1 MSDILLSVRDLKT
14 YFYTD
19 DGVVPAVDG
28 VTFELERGGTL
39 GIVGESGCGKSVTS
53 LTIMGLIPQP
63 PGKIEGG
70 VIEFE
75 GRDLL
80 KLSEAEMRHIR
91 GNEISMIFQ
100 EPMTSLNPVF
110 TVGNQIMEAIMLHQG
125 VGKTEAREK
134 AIEML
139 RLVGIPSP
147 EQRVDDYPHQMS
159 GGMRQRVMI
168 AMALSCNPKLLI
180 ADEPTTAL
188 DVTIQAQILD
198 LMRELRRELGTAI
211 MMITHDLGVIAE
223 LVEKVV
229 VMYTGRIVESADTY
243 TIFKNPKHP
252 YTVGLLASIPR
263 LDSDGSR
270 LQAIPG
276 TVPTPGN
283 FPTGC
288 GFHPRCAFSRE
299 LCERQMPPSFD
310 LGNGHR
316 VACWKLVDY
325 DEHAAIDQREVG

>member
-1 MSDILLSVRDLKT
+1 MAEKLLSVKGLKT

-19 DGVVPAVDG
+19 DGVIPAVDG
-28 VTFELERGGTL
+28 VSFDLERGGTL

-53 LTIMGLIPQP
+53 LSIMGLVPQP
-63 PGKIEGG
+63 PGRIEGG

-80 KLSEAEMRHIR
+80 ELSEAEMRQIR

-100 EPMTSLNPVF
+100 EPMTSLNPTF
-110 TVGNQIMEAIMLHQG
+110 TVGNQIAEAIILHQG
-125 VGKTEAREK
+125 VDKATARER
-134 AIEML
+134 AIDML

-198 LMRELRRELGTAI
+198 LMRKLREEFGTAI

-223 LVEKVV
+223 LVENVV
-229 VMYTGRIVESADTY
+229 VMYTGKIIESADTY
-243 TIFKNPKHP
+243 TLFKNPLHP
-252 YTVGLLASIPR
+252 YTMGLLASIPR
-263 LDSDGSR
+263 LHGDGGR

-276 TVPTPGN
+276 SVPIPGE
-283 FPTGC
+283 FPKAC
-288 GFHPRCAFSRE
+288 GFHPRCPFAE
-299 LCERQMPPSFD
+299 ILCTEKRPPSFIVSD
-310 LGNGHR
+310 THH
-316 VACWKLVDY
+316 VACWKVVDY
-325 DEHAAIDQREVG
+325 DASADVDQRGK

>member
-28 VTFELERGGTL
+28 VSFELERGGTL

-53 LTIMGLIPQP
+53 LTVMGLVPQP

-70 VIEFE
+70 VIEFD

-80 KLSEAEMRHIR
+80 KLSEAEMLHIR

-110 TVGNQIMEAIMLHQG
+110 TVGDQISEAIILHQG
-125 VGKTEAREK
+125 ASKAEARKK

-147 EQRVDDYPHQMS
+147 EQRIDDYPHQMS

-229 VMYTGRIVESADTY
+229 VMYTGRIVEAADTY
-243 TIFKNPKHP
+243 SIFKNPKHP
-252 YTVGLLASIPR
+252 YTIGLLASIPR

-270 LQAIPG
+270 LKAIPG

-288 GFHPRCAFSRE
+288 GFHPRCAFATE
-299 LCERQMPPSFD
+299 LCARKQPPSFNVGD
-310 LGNGHR
+310 DHY

-325 DEHAAIDQREVG
+325 DEHAGIDQREVG

>member
-1 MSDILLSVRDLKT
+1 MSETLLSVRDLKT

-28 VTFELERGGTL
+28 VSFELKKGGTL

-125 VGKTEAREK
+125 ASKAEAREK

-147 EQRVDDYPHQMS
+147 EKRVDDYPHQMS

-198 LMRELRRELGTAI
+198 LMRELREELGTAI

-229 VMYTGRIVESADTY
+229 VMYTGRIVEAADTY

-252 YTVGLLASIPR
+252 YTIGLLASIPR

-270 LQAIPG
+270 LKAIPG

-283 FPTGC
+283 FPEGC
-288 GFHPRCAFSRE
+288 GFHPRCAFARE
-299 LCERQMPPSFD
+299 LCARKRPPSFD
-310 LGNGHR
+310 LGNDHH
-316 VACWKLVDY
+316 VACWRLVDY
-325 DEHAAIDQREVG
+325 DENADIDQKEVG